1 MPLTTAYL
9 ALGSNLGERLEQMCS
24 ALELLEAEDVVIV
37 NASPVYQNR
46 AIGMGDADPFLNAVV
61 EVQTQLEA
69 EALLDVCLAVENKL
83 GRVRTGGW
91 APRTIDIDVLIF
103 GQTRVETERLHL
115 PHPRIAERDF
125 VLQPLADIAPD
136 LTLMGQTV
144 KALLDQLPRV
154 ELERV
159 SGALVN
165 PKQRS

>member
-9 ALGSNLGERLEQMCS
+9 ALGSNVGERLEQMRS
-24 ALELLEAEDVVIV
+24 ALKLLGAEGVVIV
-37 NASPVYQNR
+37 TASPVYQNR

-61 EVQTQLEA
+61 EVQTELGP

-91 APRTIDIDVLIF
+91 SPRTIDIDVLIF
-103 GQTRVETERLHL
+103 GQTDIDTERLQL

-125 VLQPLADIAPD
+125 VLRPLADIAPE
-136 LTLMGQTV
+136 LQLLGQPIKT
-144 KALLDQLPRV
+144 LLDKFPLV

-159 SGALVN
+159 EGSL
-165 PKQRS
+165 R

>member
-9 ALGSNLGERLEQMCS
+9 ALGSNVGERLEQMRS
-24 ALELLEAEDVVIV
+24 ALKLLGAAGVVIV
-37 NASPVYQNR
+37 TASPVYQNR

-61 EVQTQLEA
+61 EVQTELGP

-91 APRTIDIDVLIF
+91 SPRTMDIDVLIF
-103 GQTRVETERLHL
+103 GQTDIDTERLRL

-125 VLQPLADIAPD
+125 VLRPLADIAPE
-136 LTLMGQTV
+136 LQLLGQPT
-144 KALLDQLPRV
+144 KTLLDKLALV

-159 SGALVN
+159 AGSL
-165 PKQRS
+165 R

>member
-9 ALGSNLGERLEQMCS
+9 ALGSNVGERLEQMRS
-24 ALELLEAEDVVIV
+24 ALKLLRAEGVAIV
-37 NASPVYQNR
+37 TASPVYQNR

-61 EVQTQLEA
+61 EVQTELGP

-91 APRTIDIDVLIF
+91 SPRTIDIDVLIF
-103 GQTRVETERLHL
+103 GQTDIDTERLQL

-125 VLQPLADIAPD
+125 VLRPLADIAPE
-136 LTLMGQTV
+136 LELLGQPTKTLLE
-144 KALLDQLPRV
+144 ALPLV

-159 SGALVN
+159 GAALL
-165 PKQRS
+165 K

>member
-9 ALGSNLGERLEQMCS
+9 ALGSNVGERLEQMRS
-24 ALELLEAEDVVIV
+24 TLKLLGAEGVVIV
-37 NASPVYQNR
+37 TASPVYQNR

-61 EVQTQLEA
+61 EVQTELGP

-91 APRTIDIDVLIF
+91 SPRTIDIDVLIF
-103 GQTRVETERLHL
+103 GQTDIDTERLQL

-125 VLQPLADIAPD
+125 VLRPLADIAPE
-136 LTLMGQTV
+136 LQLLGQPT
-144 KALLDQLPRV
+144 KTLLDKLALV

-159 SGALVN
+159 AGSL
-165 PKQRS
+165 R

>member
-9 ALGSNLGERLEQMCS
+9 ALGSNVGERLEQMRS
-24 ALELLEAEDVVIV
+24 ALKLLGAEGVVIV
-37 NASPVYQNR
+37 TASPVYQNR

-61 EVQTQLEA
+61 EVQTELGP

-91 APRTIDIDVLIF
+91 SPRTIDIDVLIF
-103 GQTRVETERLHL
+103 GQTDIDTERLQL

-125 VLQPLADIAPD
+125 VLRPLADIAPE
-136 LTLMGQTV
+136 LQLLGQPT
-144 KALLDQLPRV
+144 KTLLDKLALV

-159 SGALVN
+159 AGSL
-165 PKQRS
+165 R

>member
-9 ALGSNLGERLEQMCS
+9 ALGSNVGERLEQMRS
-24 ALELLEAEDVVIV
+24 TLKLLGAEGVVIV
-37 NASPVYQNR
+37 TASPVYQNR

-61 EVQTQLEA
+61 EVQTELGP

-91 APRTIDIDVLIF
+91 SPRTIDIDVLIF
-103 GQTRVETERLHL
+103 GQTDIDTERLQL

-125 VLQPLADIAPD
+125 VLRPLADIAPE
-136 LTLMGQTV
+136 LQLLGQPIKT
-144 KALLDQLPRV
+144 LLDKLPLV

-159 SGALVN
+159 EGSL
-165 PKQRS
+165 R

>member
-9 ALGSNLGERLEQMCS
+9 ALGSNVGERLEQMRF
-24 ALELLEAEDVVIV
+24 ALKLLGAEGVAIV
-37 NASPVYQNR
+37 AASPVYQNR

-61 EVQTQLEA
+61 EVQTELGP

-91 APRTIDIDVLIF
+91 SPRTIDIDVLIF
-103 GQTRVETERLHL
+103 GQTDIDTERLQL

-125 VLQPLADIAPD
+125 VLRPLADIAPE
-136 LTLMGQTV
+136 LQLLGQPT
-144 KALLDQLPRV
+144 KTLLDKLALV

-159 SGALVN
+159 AGSL
-165 PKQRS
+165 R

>member
-9 ALGSNLGERLEQMCS
+9 ALGSNVGERLEQMRF
-24 ALELLEAEDVVIV
+24 ALKLLGAEGVAIV
-37 NASPVYQNR
+37 AASPVYQNR

-61 EVQTQLEA
+61 EVQTELGP

-91 APRTIDIDVLIF
+91 SPRTIDIDVLIF
-103 GQTRVETERLHL
+103 GQTDIDTERLQL

-125 VLQPLADIAPD
+125 VLRPLVDIAPE
-136 LTLMGQTV
+136 LQLLGQPT
-144 KALLDQLPRV
+144 KTLLDKLALV

-159 SGALVN
+159 AGSL
-165 PKQRS
+165 R

>member
-9 ALGSNLGERLEQMCS
+9 ALGSNVGERLEQMRS
-24 ALELLEAEDVVIV
+24 ALQLLEAEGVVIV

-61 EVQTQLEA
+61 EVQTALEA
-69 EALLDVCLAVENKL
+69 EALLDVCLATENKL

-91 APRTIDIDVLIF
+91 SPRTIDVDILIF
-103 GQTRVETERLHL
+103 GQTSVATERLHL

-136 LTLMGQTV
+136 VELFGQSVQTLLE
-144 KALLDQLPRV
+144 KLPII

-159 SGALVN
+159 TDSL
-165 PKQRS
+165 R

>member
-9 ALGSNLGERLEQMCS
+9 ALGSNVGERLEQMRF
-24 ALELLEAEDVVIV
+24 ALKLLGAEGVAIV
-37 NASPVYQNR
+37 AASPVYQNR

-61 EVQTQLEA
+61 EVQTELGP

-91 APRTIDIDVLIF
+91 SPRTIDIDVLIF
-103 GQTRVETERLHL
+103 GQTDIDTKRLQL

-125 VLQPLADIAPD
+125 VLRPLADIAPE
-136 LTLMGQTV
+136 LQLLGQPT
-144 KALLDQLPRV
+144 KTLLDKLALV

-159 SGALVN
+159 EGSL
-165 PKQRS
+165 R

>member
-9 ALGSNLGERLEQMCS
+9 ALGSNVGERLEQMRS
-24 ALELLEAEDVVIV
+24 ALKLLGAEGVVIV
-37 NASPVYQNR
+37 TASPVYQNR

-61 EVQTQLEA
+61 EVQSELGP

-91 APRTIDIDVLIF
+91 SPRTIDIDVLIF
-103 GQTRVETERLHL
+103 GQTDIDTERLQL

-125 VLQPLADIAPD
+125 VLRPLVDIAPE
-136 LTLMGQTV
+136 LQLLGQPT
-144 KALLDQLPRV
+144 KTLLDKLALV

-159 SGALVN
+159 AGSL
-165 PKQRS
+165 R

>member
-9 ALGSNLGERLEQMCS
+9 ALGSNVGERLEQMRS
-24 ALELLEAEDVVIV
+24 ALKLLGAEGVVIV
-37 NASPVYQNR
+37 TASPVYQNR

-61 EVQTQLEA
+61 EVQTELGP

-91 APRTIDIDVLIF
+91 SPRTIDIDVLIF
-103 GQTRVETERLHL
+103 GQTDIDTERLQL

-125 VLQPLADIAPD
+125 VLRPLADIAPE
-136 LTLMGQTV
+136 LQLLGQPT
-144 KALLDQLPRV
+144 KTLLDKLPLV

-159 SGALVN
+159 AGSL
-165 PKQRS
+165 R

>member
-9 ALGSNLGERLEQMCS
+9 ALGSNVGERLEQMRS
-24 ALELLEAEDVVIV
+24 ALKLLGAEGVVIV
-37 NASPVYQNR
+37 TASPVYQNR

-61 EVQTQLEA
+61 EVQTELGP

-91 APRTIDIDVLIF
+91 SPRTIDIDVLIF
-103 GQTRVETERLHL
+103 GQTDIDTERLQL

-125 VLQPLADIAPD
+125 VLRPLADIAPD
-136 LTLMGQTV
+136 LVLLGQPT
-144 KALLDQLPRV
+144 KTLLDKLPLV

-159 SGALVN
+159 EGSL
-165 PKQRS
+165 R